1 MQVAVKHGQM
11 SRVQTLFAPI
21 SAPGQ
26 RQRRKSRVASDH
38 LRMLFVTCTPSDPR
52 TQERLRLLSMRLRT
66 SGHAI
71 LVCIPRGT
79 LRPEDAAEADDAG
92 VEYIFLR
99 QHAGA
104 FTSALGSWASLL
116 KRFRPNLVH
125 LSADMPPSFALRL
138 AAITQSRARRRV
150 SVLVEIDARIAHMM
164 TDASAASGRNAETR
178 QWVELYRRATQL
190 LCSDDQTLL
199 WCRKILDIPAFRL
212 SLAKH
217 GSLTVGEGQGQP
229 RVLVAELQKSS
240 AHPDRSALVESLI
253 PLLFGS
259 DPLQVVAPVSMRR
272 HLERSLAN
280 ASSEIRGRLTYTK
293 RFASWLS
300 YLNESSAVIGTIGD
314 PVAGR
319 GIGAARACGA
329 PTIVVLPPEGAQPPT
344 RVDTPSDIDGI
355 DGIHVVHKGRPQEL
369 IGALQL
375 IEANRHA
382 IKWPEH
388 ASAPLSDIAA
398 EVEQL
403 RRIYEGVHLRERK
416 Q

>member
-1 MQVAVKHGQM
+1 M
-11 SRVQTLFAPI
+11 
-21 SAPGQ
+21 
-26 RQRRKSRVASDH
+26 
-38 LRMLFVTCTPSDPR
+38 
-52 TQERLRLLSMRLRT
+52 
-66 SGHAI
+66 
-71 LVCIPRGT
+71 VCIPSGT

-125 LSADMPPSFALRL
+125 LSADLPPSFALRL
-138 AAITQSRARRRV
+138 AAITQSRARRQIP
-150 SVLVEIDARIAHMM
+150 VLVEIDARIARMM

-178 QWVELYRRATQL
+178 QWTELYRRRTTQL
-190 LCSDDQTLL
+190 LCSDEQTLL

-217 GSLTVGEGQGQP
+217 GGLTVGEGQGQP
-229 RVLVAELQKSS
+229 KVLVAELQKSS
-240 AHPDRSALVESLI
+240 SHPDRSALVECLL
-253 PLLFGS
+253 PLLLSS
-259 DPLQVVAPVSMRR
+259 DPLQVIAPVSMRH

-280 ASSEIRGRLTYTK
+280 ASSEIRDRLTYTK
-293 RFASWLS
+293 SFAHWLS
-300 YLNESSAVIGTIGD
+300 YLDHSRAVLGIIGD
-314 PVAGR
+314 PASGR
-319 GIGAARACGA
+319 GIGAARASGIPA
-329 PTIVVLPPEGAQPPT
+329 IVVVPPEDAQLPAHLDA
-344 RVDTPSDIDGI
+344 VGGI
-355 DGIHVVHKGRPQEL
+355 DHIHVVHKGCPQEL

-382 IKWPEH
+382 TMWPEH
-388 ASAPLSDIAA
+388 ASASLGDIEA